1 MTHHDLDTRR
11 IREAFDRDLSGYRA
25 PSDFPERVRHGGLR
39 RARQRRVRRLTG
51 AAAVACAAGVA
62 VAATAPWAGG
72 PPASHPLSPAELRRL
87 PSAAPLGKAMLAA
100 FDAASGDILYS
111 TELDTNKGQL
121 VDTYQDW
128 NWPAQPVPGQPAR
141 WRNLYAAQTVLFSGQ
156 PVSPVEEYSVSYLSP
171 SQTAVNVQ
179 ARVTMVCYAGRSG
192 CGMNDTEVRARTW
205 AVYSQQIPAFAVAS
219 GVGAGGI
226 FSPATLVQG
235 IAKGQWR
242 ILRHTRLDGQRTIV
256 LISTPSGP
264 IGGPL
269 PFLLWVNARTYLP
282 VQYHGGSGG
291 STSSGVFV
299 YLRPTPAN
307 MALFRVPIPRGYP
320 RSHPFKD

>member
-1 MTHHDLDTRR
+1 MTHSDFDVRR

-51 AAAVACAAGVA
+51 AGAVACAVGVA
-62 VAATAPWAGG
+62 VAATAPWTGARPG
-72 PPASHPLSPAELRRL
+72 SRPLSPAAVRRL

-100 FDAASGDILYS
+100 FDAASDDILYS
-111 TELDTNKGQL
+111 TELGTNKGQL

-141 WRNLYAAQTVLFSGQ
+141 WRDRFAEQTVSGK
-156 PVSPVEEYSVSYLSP
+156 PVSLVEDYTVSYLSP
-171 SQTAVNVQ
+171 SQTAVNVP
-179 ARVTMVCYAGRSG
+179 ARVTMVCYAGSSG

-205 AVYSQQIPAFAVAS
+205 AAYSQQIPAFAVAS

-235 IAKGQWR
+235 IDKGQWR
-242 ILRHTRLDGQRTIV
+242 ILRRTRLDGQPTIV
-256 LISTPSGP
+256 LICTSSGP

-291 STSSGVFV
+291 NTSSGVFV
-299 YLRPTPAN
+299 YLRPTRAN
-307 MALFRVPIPRGYP
+307 MTLFRVPIPRGYR
-320 RSHPFKD
+320 RSSPHNG